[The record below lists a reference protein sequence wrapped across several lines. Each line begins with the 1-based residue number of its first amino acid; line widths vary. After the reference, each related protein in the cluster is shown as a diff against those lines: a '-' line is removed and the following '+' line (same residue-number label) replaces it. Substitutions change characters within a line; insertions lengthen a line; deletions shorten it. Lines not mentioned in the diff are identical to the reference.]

1 MQVRFHSDPDTDLPH
16 IYKHGVSE
24 QEVED
29 LLRLPLE
36 EGRGKRGARL
46 AIGQTRAGRHLK
58 VIYVPDRFR
67 DGLFVI
73 AAYDLGA
80 KALAAFRRRMRK
92 RHR

>member
-1 MQVRFHSDPDTDLPH
+1 MRVRFFFDPDTDSPH
-16 IYKHGVSE
+16 IHKHGVSE

-29 LLRLPLE
+29 ILRLPLE
-36 EGRGKRGARL
+36 EGRGRRGART

-73 AAYDLGA
+73 TAYDLGA
-80 KALAAFRRRMRK
+80 KALAAFRRRMRN